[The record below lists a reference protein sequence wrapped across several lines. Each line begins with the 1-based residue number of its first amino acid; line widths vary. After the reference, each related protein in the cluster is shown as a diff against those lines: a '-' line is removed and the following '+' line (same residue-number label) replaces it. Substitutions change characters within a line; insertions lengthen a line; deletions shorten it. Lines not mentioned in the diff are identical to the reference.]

1 MPKLSDY
8 RMTAKGP
15 VLKRRAATKS
25 RALRRPTDPGSARN
39 RSRRRVADK
48 RATRNRELGSAKR
61 GPAKL
66 PAVRKVSPRAAIS
79 ARQRTV
85 GDVGAGRM
93 RNAAAQLALSKEQA
107 KTSNR
112 SLTSAPG
119 RTGAARLGVGGPKR
133 RPAARRRVASPRT
146 RRRY

>member
-8 RMTAKGP
+8 RMTASGP

-48 RATRNRELGSAKR
+48 RATRQRVLGRIR
-61 GPAKL
+61 GPAKQRAML
-66 PAVRKVSPRAAIS
+66 PDALKAGLKPMAASTRKPS
-79 ARQRTV
+79 
-85 GDVGAGRM
+85 AGRP
-93 RNAAAQLALSKEQA
+93 
-107 KTSNR
+107 T
-112 SLTSAPG
+112 
-119 RTGAARLGVGGPKR
+119 ARRATAGTPRPTR
-133 RPAARRRVASPRT
+133 RPAARRRAASPRT